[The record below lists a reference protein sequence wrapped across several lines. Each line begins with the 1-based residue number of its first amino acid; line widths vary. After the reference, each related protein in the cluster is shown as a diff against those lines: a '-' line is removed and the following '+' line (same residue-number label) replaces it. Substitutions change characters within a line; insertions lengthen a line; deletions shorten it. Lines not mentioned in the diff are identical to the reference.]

1 MASMLKAI
9 FYPPILDYTGV
20 QVTKKGLVW
29 QSTTVRNSCGY
40 EMYYE
45 G

>member
-1 MASMLKAI
+1 MNLMLKAI
-9 FYPPILDYTGV
+9 FYPPIFDDTGV

-29 QSTTVRNSCGY
+29 QYTTVRNSWGY
-40 EMYYE
+40 EMHYE